1 MRRARKRL
9 LRKTAFREDVQ
20 RHAGALLRPTP
31 ARQNN
36 TKACARGLIHLP
48 IDQRNFGF
56 AQIVR
61 LDDARFA
68 HLVVEVVAFA
78 HAFAD
83 ACEDRYA
90 AVELGNIVDQLHDDD
105 RLAHSSAAESSHF
118 AALQKWAD
126 QINHFDSGG
135 EHLLRSRLV
144 RERRRRTMDWII
156 LIRFHRAF
164 IHRIAG
170 DIEDA
175 ESVILCFACQLAEP
189 TVNGLTAYPLLGTV
203 SAARRGPPG
212 FILTTSGRL
221 TLIVAILDSQPI

>member
-1 MRRARKRL
+1 M
-9 LRKTAFREDVQ
+9 
-20 RHAGALLRPTP
+20 
-31 ARQNN
+31 
-36 TKACARGLIHLP
+36 P

-78 HAFAD
+78 RAFAD

-144 RERRRRTMDWII
+144 P
-156 LIRFHRAF
+156 RAT
-164 IHRIAG
+164 APN
-170 DIEDA
+170 D
-175 ESVILCFACQLAEP
+175 
-189 TVNGLTAYPLLGTV
+189 GLDNTYPL
-203 SAARRGPPG
+203 SPRRVHPPDC
-212 FILTTSGRL
+212 R
-221 TLIVAILDSQPI
+221 